1 MEGTKEQD
9 APPAGKALF
18 ITDRELAPMLG
29 VSVAFLQKDRRGAQ
43 RIPFVRLGDRCL
55 YDPAEA
61 LAAVRALAVGGP
73 RGRRGR
79 ATSRVPA

>member
-1 MEGTKEQD
+1 MNDTQD
-9 APPAGKALF
+9 QRTPQPGKALF

-29 VSVAFLQKDRRGAQ
+29 VSVGFLQRDRREAQ

-61 LAAVRALAVGGP
+61 LAAVRGLTVGGRRS
-73 RGRRGR
+73 RGRI
-79 ATSRVPA
+79 TPAGAK